1 MTMCYAEPAKNEIL
15 VPSSKAKKI
24 VRILSVISLLAIVF
38 GKILEPVE
46 IDSIVWLYGVFVT
59 LLVTINFYTA
69 YGYYRDPAKDPIHP
83 SMTGLRPRVSCLVAV
98 KNEERIIE
106 ACVRSMLN
114 QSYKNLEVI
123 VVNDGST
130 DGTKQILDNLAKG
143 EKRLRVYH
151 LQKNWGKKKALA
163 AGIGK
168 ITGDIIV
175 FTDSDSVLAETA
187 VEKFVQVFLAHPEIG
202 AVTGHG
208 RPLNAGKNIMTK
220 IQDSWYEGQFRIVK
234 GMESSY
240 GSVTCCSGC
249 LSAYRREAI
258 QPFVSAW
265 AHDMF
270 LGKEFSFATDRTL
283 TGYVLG
289 GPYKRKNMIL
299 HADDAEDR
307 AMTSHMLKQWDV
319 AYCES
324 ARVLTE
330 VPDSFKKFARQQIRW
345 KKSFIRNMFFTG
357 SFYWR
362 KPKLMAFVYY
372 ASVLFT
378 LLSPFVAFR
387 ALFLLPYEGDIW
399 SAPLYLAGI
408 IYISMLFGLD
418 YKLHNPNSHY
428 WIYRPLLSIMSTL
441 VLSWLMFYSIL
452 TIHKNTWLTR

>member
-1 MTMCYAEPAKNEIL
+1 MCYADPRTTETSP
-15 VPSSKAKKI
+15 PSSRAKKI
-24 VRILSVISLLAIVF
+24 VRTVSVLSLLVIVF
-38 GKILEPVE
+38 GKIVEPVQ
-46 IDSIVWLYGVFVT
+46 IDTIVWLYGVFVT
-59 LLVTINFYTA
+59 LIVTIHFFTA
-69 YGYYRDPAKDPIHP
+69 YSYYRDPAKDPVHP
-83 SMTGLRPRVSCLVAV
+83 SVKNHRPKVSCLVAV

-106 ACVRSMLN
+106 SCVRSMLSQTYRN
-114 QSYKNLEVI
+114 IEVI

-130 DGTKQILDNLAKG
+130 DGTKKVLDRLAST
-143 EKRLRVYH
+143 ESRLQVYH
-151 LQKNWGKKKALA
+151 LQKNYGKKKALA
-163 AGIGK
+163 AGVRR

-175 FTDSDSVLAETA
+175 FTDSDSVLADDA

-208 RPLNAGKNIMTK
+208 RPLNASRNIMTK
-220 IQDSWYEGQFRIVK
+220 IQDAWYDGQFRIVK

-240 GSVTCCSGC
+240 GAVTCCSGC

-270 LGKEFSFATDRTL
+270 LGKEFRFATDRTL

-289 GPYKRKNMIL
+289 GQYKQKNKVL

-307 AMTSHMLKQWDV
+307 AMTSHMLRQWDV

-330 VPDSFKKFARQQIRW
+330 VPDSFKKFIRQQIRW

-372 ASVLFT
+372 TSVAFA

-387 ALFLLPYEGDIW
+387 AIFLLPYEGDIW

-418 YKLHNPNSHY
+418 YKLHNRNSHY
-428 WIYRPLLSIMSTL
+428 WVYRPLLSIMSTL
-441 VLSWLMFYSIL
+441 VVSWLIFYSIL
-452 TIHKNTWLTR
+452 TINKSAWLTR